1 MSHSLHKV
9 WLHTIFSTK
18 DRVPHINKKSEQKIY
33 DFIRK
38 ELNKMGCSVK
48 AINGMPEHLH
58 ILYLLNPQK
67 SYADVIKQIKGSSSH
82 WINEQ
87 NIIQEKFAWQT
98 GYATYSVS
106 ESVSDKVYQYILNQK
121 KHHET
126 KIFMQEYEEF
136 MKLYKIENINE

>member
-18 DRVPHINKKSEQKIY
+18 DRVPLINKKSEQKIY

-126 KIFMQEYEEF
+126 KTFMQEYEEF